1 MRCAL
6 IFALLALPGVL
17 DAQTEDP
24 LALTLPSGKTVHFQS
39 EDQKSAFLAAR
50 ERAAAGGAAPAAASA
65 QPQSTPSSLGTTAL
79 DEKPAMGG
87 KVNVNAPTFT
97 ADYYLFAPET
107 WVGKQITLSVADLH
121 PIETAPR
128 SDGMLMFQANTYG
141 SFPGWVGQR
150 HGGYM
155 TVLATPAA
163 AARISMLA
171 GTRVQYNASGVKMTL
186 IKGQFTELA
195 GGTSKG
201 TKYGLIVTQ

>member
-1 MRCAL
+1 MRRAL
-6 IFALLALPGVL
+6 IFALLALPAVL
-17 DAQTEDP
+17 HAQTADP
-24 LALTLPSGKTVHFQS
+24 LAVTLPSGKTVHFQS

-50 ERAAAGGAAPAAASA
+50 ERAAGGTAPAAASA
-65 QPQSTPSSLGTTAL
+65 QPQPTPTSLGTTAL
-79 DEKPAMGG
+79 DEKPVIGG
-87 KVNVNAPTFT
+87 KVNVNAPTFS

-107 WVGKQITLSVADLH
+107 WVGKQITLSVADLR
-121 PIETAPR
+121 PVETAPR

-141 SFPGWVGQR
+141 SYPGWIGQR

-201 TKYGLIVTQ
+201 TKYGLVVIQ